1 MTKSADGTPNGTEV
15 PFVSLRNAEIRLKG
29 NLGGS
34 FRDLSE
40 KPGLKLK
47 FKKTEAALGLRK
59 MTLNNSYGASNLDRT
74 PPIEGANRRVWRLVP
89 RRGGRKRHTRHSGR
103 SHCRGTVRRRLVR
116 SACCFGAGEARDRDA
131 RGAGVSPPDPPRGVC
146 SRTPWALSPR
156 QVDGRCPR
164 VWEQCR
170 S

>member
-59 MTLNNSYGASNLDRT
+59 MTLNNSYGASNLNRT
-74 PPIEGANRRVWRLVP
+74 PPIEGGEPSGVATCSPTWGKKAPHPTFGSLALPRDSAASSRSLSLLLRGWGGTRSRRAWSGGFSTGSTAGCMQSDTVGSLPTAGGWPLSSRMGAVP
-89 RRGGRKRHTRHSGR
+89 
-103 SHCRGTVRRRLVR
+103 
-116 SACCFGAGEARDRDA
+116 
-131 RGAGVSPPDPPRGVC
+131 
-146 SRTPWALSPR
+146 
-156 QVDGRCPR
+156 
-164 VWEQCR
+164 
-170 S
+170 